1 MTNWKLAVNWWT
13 QQSLG
18 FDFCLKRDAL
28 TGTSISDV
36 AERRKVTTSRRSRV
50 ISLKIWHRFHDIYIY
65 TCTRYAFVIRR
76 RTGERTK
83 KKIANVF
90 MKLAMLYLSY
100 ELLCLGSPWFDS
112 LCFAQCL
119 AKASKMFFFPISQDR
134 SNKFNHFNQLCFKT
148 RNVLSQVDR

>member
-65 TCTRYAFVIRR
+65 VYTICVRHTKANRWANKEKNR
-76 RTGERTK
+76 ERVYEISDAVFIVRIIMPRK
-83 KKIANVF
+83 SMVWLAVLRSVLGQSFENVF
-90 MKLAMLYLSY
+90 
-100 ELLCLGSPWFDS
+100 
-112 LCFAQCL
+112 
-119 AKASKMFFFPISQDR
+119 FFQ
-134 SNKFNHFNQLCFKT
+134 
-148 RNVLSQVDR
+148 

>member
-50 ISLKIWHRFHDIYIY
+50 ISLKIWHRFHDIHIYI
-65 TCTRYAFVIRR
+65 RVHDMRS
-76 RTGERTK
+76 
-83 KKIANVF
+83 
-90 MKLAMLYLSY
+90 SY
-100 ELLCLGSPWFDS
+100 EGEQVSEQRKKSRTCL
-112 LCFAQCL
+112 
-119 AKASKMFFFPISQDR
+119 
-134 SNKFNHFNQLCFKT
+134 
-148 RNVLSQVDR
+148 